1 MKVGALCVKKGGAHF
16 DTPPLSVKTSGC
28 FRQEHPD
35 VLMYSSLNYIHI
47 KDTIYMYKSILLV
60 IGILY
65 KQTSTFSVFSMY
77 LLINII
83 ELRNTNITMKY
94 QRNYNKVNLI

>member
-1 MKVGALCVKKGGAHF
+1 
-16 DTPPLSVKTSGC
+16 
-28 FRQEHPD
+28 
-35 VLMYSSLNYIHI
+35 
-47 KDTIYMYKSILLV
+47 MYKSILLV

-83 ELRNTNITMKY
+83 ELRSTNITMKY